1 MHDDMPRCG
10 AMWPARHTVQL
21 IAPNSIEGM
30 YFPLS
35 HSVQWVLPVL
45 LAYLPASQA
54 RHDVAQGGEITFANL
69 PKGHS
74 VQTPNGA
81 RPSRYVPGAHH
92 WVGVDEGTG
101 DGTGVGSADGGRVGR
116 GLGSSVGRALGRFV
130 GTLLGDGLGTRVGS
144 AVGAGVIVG
153 NAVGREL
160 GWRDIVGIEVGF
172 QSDVGGG
179 VG

>member
-1 MHDDMPRCG
+1 M
-10 AMWPARHTVQL
+10 
-21 IAPNSIEGM
+21 
-30 YFPLS
+30 
-35 HSVQWVLPVL
+35 

-153 NAVGREL
+153 T
-160 GWRDIVGIEVGF
+160 
-172 QSDVGGG
+172 
-179 VG
+179 

>member
-116 GLGSSVGRALGRFV
+116 GLLPR
-130 GTLLGDGLGTRVGS
+130 
-144 AVGAGVIVG
+144 GVCTWHVETG
-153 NAVGREL
+153 
-160 GWRDIVGIEVGF
+160 
-172 QSDVGGG
+172 
-179 VG
+179 